1 MPRDVAIKKIADKKF
16 ARDIHMIAKRSA
28 AVSACALFALVM
40 SAAFPARAAVMKQKA
55 YREAFVALVAAEK
68 NLPAWLAQ
76 ITGKEDYVAEP
87 ETHATIDGVT
97 YRLFHACKPH
107 DCAYN
112 ELEVMFSPGGAPA
125 YALLIED
132 NKPKRWFGNPNAAQQ
147 AALTQALEE

>member
-1 MPRDVAIKKIADKKF
+1 
-16 ARDIHMIAKRSA
+16 MIAKRFA
-28 AVSACALFALVM
+28 AASACALFVLVM
-40 SAAFPARAAVMKQKA
+40 NAAFPARAADAYLFAVMKQKA

-125 YALLIED
+125 YALLSED
-132 NKPKRWFGNPNAAQQ
+132 NKPQRWLGNPNAAQQ
-147 AALTQALEE
+147 TALTQALEE

>member
-1 MPRDVAIKKIADKKF
+1 
-16 ARDIHMIAKRSA
+16 MIAKRIAAIFGCVLFVLLTSA
-28 AVSACALFALVM
+28 T
-40 SAAFPARAAVMKQKA
+40 FPARAADAYLFAIMKQKA
-55 YREAFVALVAAEK
+55 YRDAFVASVAAEK
-68 NLPAWLAQ
+68 DLPAWIGQ

-87 ETHATIDGVT
+87 ETHTTIDGVT

-107 DCAYN
+107 DCPNN

-132 NKPKRWFGNPNAAQQ
+132 KKPDRWFGKPNAAQQ

>member
-1 MPRDVAIKKIADKKF
+1 
-16 ARDIHMIAKRSA
+16 MIAKRSA

-40 SAAFPARAAVMKQKA
+40 SAACPARAADAYLFAVMKQKA

-132 NKPKRWFGNPNAAQQ
+132 NTSKRWLGNPNAAQQ